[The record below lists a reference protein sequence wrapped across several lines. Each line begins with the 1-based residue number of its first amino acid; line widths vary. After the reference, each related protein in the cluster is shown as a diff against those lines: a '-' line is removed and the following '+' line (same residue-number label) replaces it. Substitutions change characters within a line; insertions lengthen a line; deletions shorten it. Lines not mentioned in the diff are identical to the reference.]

1 MENYADRGP
10 RKTSHIITIHNS
22 SSPLFLRLLAE
33 LPELPDTEER
43 VVSVV
48 TLLRPLLLERKLK
61 PDLPL
66 WKEWVLLFLK
76 RLPPLLEELTFLWAR
91 LWLLLSLS
99 VRLSDME
106 EEVVVLDLPIFS
118 LLFLSISLSLWVTVG
133 CLTAVV
139 WCLLRV
145 TSPSPAPAPPLISG
159 DAGQTAGGHPGNNN
173 CSARLD
179 RLRAGC
185 CHVYLSV
192 RPLAWHSTVVP

>member
-1 MENYADRGP
+1 MHGELYRQRTKKD
-10 RKTSHIITIHNS
+10 ITNHHNF
-22 SSPLFLRLLAE
+22 SSPLLLRLLAE
-33 LPELPDTEER
+33 LPELPDTEES
-43 VVSVV
+43 VVRVV

-76 RLPPLLEELTFLWAR
+76 RLLPLLLELTFLWAM

-106 EEVVVLDLPIFS
+106 EEVVVLDLPILS

-145 TSPSPAPAPPLISG
+145 TSPSPPPALAPPLISG
-159 DAGQTAGGHPGNNN
+159 GGGQTGG
-173 CSARLD
+173 
-179 RLRAGC
+179 
-185 CHVYLSV
+185 
-192 RPLAWHSTVVP
+192 